1 MQYVVNASD
10 EFQHGYTR
18 TDASSRHQLLQLR
31 QLDWFSA
38 LDMNEVSSIRALMA
52 EADPD
57 VILGADIV
65 RFSFISTAT
74 DDKMITQLGI

>member
-1 MQYVVNASD
+1 MQYVANASD
-10 EFQHGYTR
+10 KFQHSYTR
-18 TDASSRHQLLQLR
+18 TDASSRHQFLQLR

-65 RFSFISTAT
+65 RFSLISTAT
-74 DDKMITQLGI
+74 DDEMIT

>member
-1 MQYVVNASD
+1 MQYVAKIFD
-10 EFQHGYTR
+10 ECRRGYTL
-18 TDASSRHQLLQLR
+18 TDASSRHQLLQFK

-38 LDMNEVSSIRALMA
+38 LDVNEISSTRGLMA

-65 RFSFISTAT
+65 RFSLISITT
-74 DDKMITQLGI
+74 DGEMIIYN

>member
-1 MQYVVNASD
+1 MQYVANASD

-38 LDMNEVSSIRALMA
+38 LDMDEVSSIRALMA

-57 VILGADIV
+57 IILGADIV
-65 RFSFISTAT
+65 RFSFIPTAA
-74 DDKMITQLGI
+74 DDEMIT